1 MSHPAPERATT
12 SEPRPRG
19 NRRRGVFL
27 TLALVLLGSVAY
39 LQFPWPIPAAS
50 SFTLV
55 SHRGVHQTFPLTGLT
70 NETCTAAII
79 DPPTHGYL
87 ENTLPAI
94 AAALA
99 AGADAVEIDIHRTS
113 DGHLVVFHDWTL
125 DCRTEGAGVTNQQP
139 LARLQDLDLG
149 YGYTADGGATFPLRG
164 HGAGLMPTLPE
175 VLAAFP
181 NTRFILDDKDGD
193 AATRALIGTYLASLP
208 ASDQARLAYWGAA
221 YPELQ
226 ARAPGVRPYLS
237 TRSQLRACLGNY
249 LAMLV
254 TGSLPDACR
263 HQGIGIPYAELGR
276 LPGWPHLILARA
288 HQAGVPV
295 FITDVDTPEQLAT
308 VAALPIDGIQTN
320 RIEIIGPLVH
330 PAPGTASPP
339 ARPISALAR

>member
-1 MSHPAPERATT
+1 MSHPAPARATT
-12 SEPRPRG
+12 NDVRPRG
-19 NRRRGVFL
+19 NRWRGVIVM
-27 TLALVLLGSVAY
+27 LALVLLGSVTY
-39 LQFPWPIPAAS
+39 LQFPWPIPAAC

-99 AGADAVEIDIHRTS
+99 AGADAVEIDLHRTA

-125 DCRTEGAGVTNQQP
+125 DCRTEGTGVTNQQP
-139 LARLQDLDLG
+139 LATLQRLDVG

-164 HGAGLMPTLPE
+164 HGVGLMPSLPE

-181 NTRFILDDKDGD
+181 DAHFILDDKDGD
-193 AATRALIGTYLASLP
+193 AATRALIGAYVAGLP
-208 ASDQARLAYWGAA
+208 ASDQARLSYWGTA
-221 YPELQ
+221 YAEIQTEAPEVQ
-226 ARAPGVRPYLS
+226 PYLF
-237 TRSQLRACLGNY
+237 TRSQVRACLGSY

-263 HQGIGIPYAELGR
+263 HQVIGIPYAELGR

-295 FITDVDTPEQLAT
+295 LITDVDTPEQLAA
-308 VAALPIDGIQTN
+308 VMALPIDGIQTN
-320 RIEIIGPLVH
+320 RIEVIGPLVTKRRS
-330 PAPGTASPP
+330 GDTL
-339 ARPISALAR
+339 RP